1 MMRQYKRDMTLT
13 RRVKSSAAPNRPCG
27 AAGLLASAL
36 CVGLLAQTSAAAI
49 DHKALSDRY
58 EALLLLGQED
68 YLKSKA
74 ARKVFDDFL
83 LRQFEAAID
92 EAQSYSFDRRGLRA
106 NYSRAQDDASA
117 DPAQSRQDAN
127 NRLYAED
134 FARLRV
140 LAGAAQ
146 NRQDANDRFY
156 RLFAS
161 TLPLLAYAYRTPG
174 PSPGGNPY
182 HRNSDVARLYAYAL
196 EYCYSRGLTE
206 LAWTPDHAGRASGR
220 ALRRGLTRKSGDF
233 SRVSLRLGGFIQSI
247 FLMRKPLAEMGLLDR
262 YRKVARNLAINNGT
276 LHGAFFQH
284 ARAEAGINYPDPLP
298 KESRFHLNADG
309 IRLFV
314 DYFIPYFLMIKDLGE
329 RQDMVE
335 VLRKVI
341 ATNVATRP
349 GVQGTIKPDGSGF
362 HHGGAYVGAYTP
374 YTFESFAQLLHLLQ
388 GTDSYTPENVEAL
401 KLALRSFRF
410 MVQKYSVTSALRGR
424 LIEGDGSGA
433 AAAVT
438 RAMALLAHPGIGDE
452 EMRARF
458 NEFFDPDYFFAGNR
472 LREYHMG
479 KRGVP
484 IRGLGI
490 YRLVEEIPDTQAAAV
505 PSGVEIKPYAAA
517 AFFRRGHWL
526 VTAKGFSRY
535 LWDYEGPLEKRQ
547 NSFGQNW
554 SYGLLQVFSAGDPVS
569 ERGSGHDLENG
580 WDWYHVPG
588 TTASHYPIEKRA
600 GPDVAEARSRTGI
613 RWPNPQRNYNSR
625 TYVGGVTLG
634 DHGFFVQDLEAAP
647 FTAPTDLSAR
657 KSYFFVG
664 GKVLALGTRISGGTA
679 EDATHT
685 TLFQT
690 SLRNGNNPGSINGR
704 EGGNSRSVE
713 VRIPPGSPVPLTDS
727 AGNSYFLA
735 GSSADLVFSRGS
747 QRSLTPRYQPTS
759 GHFVT
764 AYLDHGIKPQG
775 DHYAYVLIP
784 SDSGGS
790 ELQALSADPGAYFRI
805 IERDRMHLVQFPEWQ
820 ITAYAFYEAIETPEG
835 QRVRSANLPAA
846 VIVREQDGELRLAAS
861 VPDLGWDSDDSQL
874 HRGSAYG
881 ARHYA
886 TQSAKPH
893 RLTLALRG
901 SWTLAE
907 PYADV
912 SAETRGSDTIL
923 EMVCRD
929 GLSRKLAL
937 RPIAQSEQDGAD
949 AV

>member
-1 MMRQYKRDMTLT
+1 MRPHKHAMTLAL
-13 RRVKSSAAPNRPCG
+13 RAKSSAAPGRPCG
-27 AAGLLASAL
+27 AAGRLAIAL
-36 CVGLLAQTSAAAI
+36 CVGLLAQMPAAAI
-49 DHKALSDRY
+49 DNNALIDRY
-58 EALLLLGQED
+58 EALLLLDRGD
-68 YLKSKA
+68 YLKSRA

-92 EAQSYSFDRRGLRA
+92 EAQSYPFDLRGLPA
-106 NYSRAQDDASA
+106 NYSRARDDAASVG
-117 DPAQSRQDAN
+117 PAQNQ
-127 NRLYAED
+127 
-134 FARLRV
+134 
-140 LAGAAQ
+140 
-146 NRQDANDRFY
+146 QDANDRFY

-174 PSPGGNPY
+174 PSPGRNPY

-220 ALRRGLTRKSGDF
+220 ALRRGLARKSGDF
-233 SRVSLRLGGFIQSI
+233 SRVSLRLGGFIQSV

-298 KESRFHLNADG
+298 QESRFHLNADG

-314 DYFIPYFLMIKDLGE
+314 DYFIPYFLLIKDLGE
-329 RQDMVE
+329 HRDMAE
-335 VLRKVI
+335 VLRQVI
-341 ATNVATRP
+341 AVNVATRP
-349 GVQGTIKPDGSGF
+349 GAQGTIKPDGSGF
-362 HHGGAYVGAYTP
+362 HHGAAYVGAYTP
-374 YTFESFAQLLHLLQ
+374 YTFESFAQLLHLLR
-388 GTDSYTPENVEAL
+388 GTDFQTPENVEAL

-424 LIEGDGSGA
+424 LIEGDGSSA

-438 RAMALLAHPGIGDE
+438 RAMALLAHPGIGDK
-452 EMRARF
+452 EMLARF
-458 NEFFDPDYFFAGNR
+458 NEFFDPDYFFAKGR

-479 KRGVP
+479 QRGVP

-490 YRLVEEIPDTQAAAV
+490 YRLVGEILDAQEAAAV

-517 AFFRRGHWL
+517 AFFRRSHWL

-554 SYGLLQVFSAGDPVS
+554 SYGLLQVFSAGDPIS

-580 WDWYHVPG
+580 WDWYHMPG
-588 TTASHYPIEKRA
+588 TTASHYPIERRA
-600 GPDVAEARSRTGI
+600 YSDVAEARSRAGI
-613 RWPNPQRNYNSR
+613 RWPDPQRNYNSR

-647 FTAPTDLSAR
+647 FTAPTDLKAR

-664 GKVLALGTRISGGTA
+664 DKALALGTRISGGTA
-679 EDATHT
+679 DDATHT

-690 SLRNGNNPGSINGR
+690 SLQSGNHPGSINGR
-704 EGGNSRSVE
+704 AGSKSQAVE

-727 AGNSYFLA
+727 VGNSYFLA
-735 GSSADLVFSRGS
+735 ESSADLVFSRGR
-747 QRSLTPRYQPTS
+747 QRSLTPRHQPTS

-775 DHYAYVLIP
+775 DHYAYALIP
-784 SDSGGS
+784 SDSGESG
-790 ELQALSADPGAYFRI
+790 LQALAADPGAYFRI
-805 IERDRMHLVQFPEWQ
+805 IESERMHLVHFPEWR
-820 ITAYAFYEAIETPEG
+820 ITAYAFYEAIETPKG

-846 VIVREQDGELRLAAS
+846 VIVQEQDGKLRLAAS
-861 VPDLGWDSDDSQL
+861 VPDLGWDSNDRQL
-874 HRGSAYG
+874 HRGLAYG
-881 ARHYA
+881 SRHYA
-886 TQSAKPH
+886 TQSAKTH
-893 RLTLALRG
+893 RLTLVLRG
-901 SWTLAE
+901 GWTLAE
-907 PYADV
+907 PEAGAN
-912 SAETRGSDTIL
+912 AETRGGDTIV
-923 EMVCRD
+923 EIICRD
-929 GLSRKLAL
+929 GLSRQLAL
-937 RPIAQSEQDGAD
+937 RPIARSGQDASAGS
-949 AV
+949 